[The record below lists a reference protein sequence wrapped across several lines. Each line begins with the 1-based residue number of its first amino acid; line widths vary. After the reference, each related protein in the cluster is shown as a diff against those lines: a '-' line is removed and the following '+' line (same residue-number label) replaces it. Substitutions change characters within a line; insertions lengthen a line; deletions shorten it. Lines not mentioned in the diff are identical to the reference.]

1 MPILFYNS
9 FLFFLQNAEIQNI
22 QVLAKKD
29 IRKKV
34 KEFKITEKAETNA
47 IVFLDQ
53 WIRSFG
59 FTSVKISTI

>member
-9 FLFFLQNAEIQNI
+9 FLFFLQNTEIQNI
-22 QVLAKKD
+22 QVLAEKD

-47 IVFLDQ
+47 RIFLDQ

-59 FTSVKISTI
+59 FTSLKISTI